1 MTVRKPRNPKARPGR
16 SRSTPSRSGAPR
28 SGARRSAAARSAAP
42 RSAAARS
49 AGSPKAARKRQAEPG
64 GAAAPAAAAS
74 DAPDAASPPVLSE
87 KQRRHLRGLAHG
99 IKPVIWLGNA
109 GLSAAVTAETARALR
124 DHELIKVKATGEAD
138 RKARDAAF
146 AELAAQTASALIH
159 RIGNV
164 AVLYR
169 PNPGLSRIVLPDVPP
184 L

>member
-1 MTVRKPRNPKARPGR
+1 MTARKSRKPK
-16 SRSTPSRSGAPR
+16 
-28 SGARRSAAARSAAP
+28 ARSAAP
-42 RSAAARS
+42 RSTAPRS
-49 AGSPKAARKRQAEPG
+49 
-64 GAAAPAAAAS
+64 AAAS
-74 DAPDAASPPVLSE
+74 AAAVAEASPGTPGAPASPPELSE

-124 DHELIKVKATGEAD
+124 DHELIKVKATGEGD

-146 AELAAQTASALIH
+146 AELAAQTASAVIQ

-169 PNPGLSRIVLPDVPP
+169 PNPGLSRIVLPDVAPV
-184 L
+184 

>member
-1 MTVRKPRNPKARPGR
+1 MTARNPRPPR
-16 SRSTPSRSGAPR
+16 KSRP
-28 SGARRSAAARSAAP
+28 
-42 RSAAARS
+42 
-49 AGSPKAARKRQAEPG
+49 
-64 GAAAPAAAAS
+64 APAAALSSVTAEGS
-74 DAPDAASPPVLSE
+74 SSPPALSE

-124 DHELIKVKATGEAD
+124 DHELIKVKATAEGD

-146 AELAAQTASALIH
+146 AQLAAQTASALIH

-169 PNPGLSRIVLPDVPP
+169 PNPTLARIVLPDPP
-184 L
+184 DLPPE

>member
-1 MTVRKPRNPKARPGR
+1 MTARYPRKPKARLAP
-16 SRSTPSRSGAPR
+16 PR
-28 SGARRSAAARSAAP
+28 SVKGGSVKGGSVTSASSGTTGALP
-42 RSAAARS
+42 
-49 AGSPKAARKRQAEPG
+49 
-64 GAAAPAAAAS
+64 
-74 DAPDAASPPVLSE
+74 SPPALSE

-124 DHELIKVKATGEAD
+124 DHELIKVKATGEGD

-146 AELAAQTASALIH
+146 AELAVQTASALIH

-169 PNPGLSRIVLPDVPP
+169 PNPGLSRIILPDVPP
-184 L
+184 V

>member
-1 MTVRKPRNPKARPGR
+1 MTRPPPRKRRTRPTATPSGTRSGTRSAPRRAA
-16 SRSTPSRSGAPR
+16 PSRSAP
-28 SGARRSAAARSAAP
+28 P

-49 AGSPKAARKRQAEPG
+49 LTSPAAGSTLER
-64 GAAAPAAAAS
+64 PATGPA
-74 DAPDAASPPVLSE
+74 LSE

-99 IKPVIWLGNA
+99 IKPVVWLGNA
-109 GLSAAVTAETARALR
+109 GLTVAVTAETARALR
-124 DHELIKVKATGEAD
+124 DHELIKVKATGEGD

-169 PNPGLSRIVLPDVPP
+169 PNPELSRSVLPDVPP
-184 L
+184 A